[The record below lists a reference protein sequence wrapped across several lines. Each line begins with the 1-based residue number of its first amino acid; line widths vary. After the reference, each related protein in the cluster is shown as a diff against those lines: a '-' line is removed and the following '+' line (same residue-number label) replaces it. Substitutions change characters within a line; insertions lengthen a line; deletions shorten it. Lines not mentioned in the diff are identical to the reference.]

1 MNFAVVLL
9 RVNYVFTCTSNV
21 KYYLKRSLVACAI
34 IKELFSLYT
43 AENSGSFCFNFDTVL
58 LKFCCR
64 CNKLVGTNVDH

>member
-1 MNFAVVLL
+1 M
-9 RVNYVFTCTSNV
+9 

-34 IKELFSLYT
+34 IKEPFSLYT